1 MRHLIVSA
9 FARAIANSAPA
20 GRAPCRARASVL
32 RNRPYAWR
40 RLLLLVCG
48 ITLAKVSHAQ
58 TTPNPA
64 DEQRRQQERVQEQ
77 RGVLEAKPDVR
88 LPGPAPAAS
97 GRLALNETPCFRIE
111 HIDIKT
117 ITHSASTTAET
128 SAFDWLAKS
137 LAGADEDDSPLGRC
151 LGTQGIALLIKRAQD
166 ALIARGFVTSRVLAP
181 SQNLQSGTLMLTVI
195 PGRIARIVPARPED
209 ERRVAYWNAVATREG
224 DILNLR
230 DIEQTL
236 ENLKRVPTAEVDI
249 KIAPADQP
257 GQSDLL
263 IDHQQG
269 RLARLTLTADDSGSK
284 TTGKY
289 QGSATLSLDNLLA
302 LSDLFYFTRNNDLG
316 GGDPGSRGTR
326 GHVVHYSMPWGYWAF
341 GLTISENSYY
351 QTVTGST
358 TSYIYSGSSGST
370 ELKASRLF
378 YRDANTKDTVYLKA
392 TERHSRNFINDT
404 EVLIQRRASA
414 LWELGLEHKAFIGR
428 GTLQASVAHKRGTRD
443 FGAIDAPEE
452 ASGTGTARP
461 SFYGADVFWSTPWT
475 PWQAPLVYQ
484 VHMRLQATDMAL
496 AAPDRFALGGRHT
509 VRGFDGEN
517 SLSGDAGWLLRQ
529 DLQWNL
535 GQTGSQIYLAL
546 DVGEVDGP
554 NTAGL
559 PDRFMAGT
567 ALGWRVQYKTFQ
579 LDTFVGRP
587 VHTPPTVRTSASTA
601 GFSMS
606 FTL

>member
-1 MRHLIVSA
+1 MRRITAGA
-9 FARAIANSAPA
+9 FARTNISTVPASGLPGRTIAPA
-20 GRAPCRARASVL
+20 RSSRSGTL
-32 RNRPYAWR
+32 RQA
-40 RLLLLVCG
+40 LLLIGSLGCAAL
-48 ITLAKVSHAQ
+48 TLAQ

-64 DEQRRQQERVQEQ
+64 DELRRQQERVQEQ
-77 RGVLEAKPDVR
+77 RGLLEATPDVR

-97 GRLALNETPCFRIE
+97 GRLALNETPCFRID
-111 HIDIKT
+111 HVDIKT
-117 ITHSASTTAET
+117 INHSASTTDET
-128 SAFDWLAKS
+128 SAFDWLSKS
-137 LAGADEDDSPLGRC
+137 LAGADEGDSPLGRC

-224 DILNLR
+224 EILNLR

-263 IDHQQG
+263 IDHQQS

-326 GHVVHYSMPWGYWAF
+326 GHVVHYSMPWGYWAL
-341 GLTISENSYY
+341 GLTSSESSYY
-351 QTVTGST
+351 QAVTGST

-378 YRDANTKDTVYLKA
+378 YRDASTKDTVYLKA

-414 LWELGLEHKAFIGR
+414 LWELGLEHRAFIGR
-428 GTLQASVAHKRGTRD
+428 GTFQASVAHKRGTRD

-452 ASGTGTARP
+452 TSGTGTARP
-461 SFYGADVFWSTPWT
+461 SFYVADVYWSTPWT
-475 PWQAPLVYQ
+475 PWQAPLGYQ
-484 VHMRLQATDMAL
+484 ATLRLQATDMAL

-601 GFSMS
+601 GFSMN